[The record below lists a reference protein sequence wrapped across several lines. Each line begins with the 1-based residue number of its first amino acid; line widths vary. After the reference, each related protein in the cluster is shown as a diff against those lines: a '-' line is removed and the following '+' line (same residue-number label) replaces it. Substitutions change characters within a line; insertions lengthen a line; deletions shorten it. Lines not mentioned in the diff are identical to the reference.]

1 MGSDA
6 IAIETGKSITATT
19 DRVLPLRFTDGSV
32 VTVQPKTTVEVARL
46 TTSGAEV
53 LLENGELL
61 ADIVHAPDTH
71 WQVIAG
77 PFRVLV
83 TGTRFLTSYR
93 PNLQSLEVHLYQGS
107 VLVQGPML
115 GNGIPLVAG
124 QKLEVGVGQAVVVRP
139 LHRALASQPR
149 IDPLTPPTADDS
161 LPATSP
167 PMEKNSDSE
176 PAPTPAL
183 QPPTPTRP
191 KAPSKPTSPAL
202 SANLPLTPDWANLAD
217 EGQYEAA
224 LDAAE
229 VVGFNELC
237 KRLPARR
244 LITLADVARFAG
256 DPALTRKAFESLV
269 QRFPRERYAA
279 DALFGLGRLSSETG
293 NPRQAARWFERYLR
307 DWPNDALVEQ
317 AAGRL
322 LELYQ
327 TLGDDAG
334 AVASAKYYLENHP
347 SGMRVSHAKRILSD
361 HGVEANR

>member
-1 MGSDA
+1 
-6 IAIETGKSITATT
+6 
-19 DRVLPLRFTDGSV
+19 LRFTDGSV
-32 VTVQPKTTVEVARL
+32 VTVQPKATVEVARL

-61 ADIVHAPDTH
+61 ADIVHTPDTQ
-71 WQVIAG
+71 WQIIAG

-93 PNLQSLEVHLYQGS
+93 PNFQSLEVQLYQGS

-139 LHRALASQPR
+139 LHRALASQP
-149 IDPLTPPTADDS
+149 TPPKIAPLIAPTSDDWPSATAS
-161 LPATSP
+161 
-167 PMEKNSDSE
+167 PMEKTSDLE
-176 PAPTPAL
+176 PVPTPAL
-183 QPPTPTRP
+183 LPATPTLP
-191 KAPSKPTSPAL
+191 KAPAKPTSPAL
-202 SANLPLTPDWANLAD
+202 PANLPRSPDWANLAD

-224 LDAAE
+224 LEAAE
-229 VVGFNELC
+229 AVGFTELC

-269 QRFPRERYAA
+269 KRFPRERYAA

-347 SGMRVSHAKRILSD
+347 SGMRMTHAKRILSD